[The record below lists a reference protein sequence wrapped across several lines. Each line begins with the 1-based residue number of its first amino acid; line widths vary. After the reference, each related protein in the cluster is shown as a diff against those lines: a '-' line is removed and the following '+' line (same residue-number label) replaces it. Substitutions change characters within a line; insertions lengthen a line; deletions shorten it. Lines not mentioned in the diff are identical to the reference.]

1 MAIALLEVRSLRINT
16 DFYRETFKYSEGFSY
31 AAAGSYRRGE
41 EAPIEI
47 HASPIGPFIGRHYR
61 LPISCDPYA
70 PTYAIRLQISRF
82 AERFSRAR
90 DSWRTER
97 YDFFRWRPTL
107 VFHCRRI
114 SRHDSDADH
123 I

>member
-16 DFYRETFKYSEGFSY
+16 DFYRATFKYSEEFPY
-31 AAAGSYRRGE
+31 AAAGSYRHGGE
-41 EAPIEI
+41 VPIEI
-47 HASPIGPFIGRHYR
+47 HAGLIGPFIGRHYR

-70 PTYAIRLQISRF
+70 PAYAIRLQSRD
-82 AERFSRAR
+82 SPNDLVAR
-90 DSWRTER
+90 DSWRAER

-107 VFHCRRI
+107 VFPCRRI